1 LDEISMREGKFT
13 ATTATQFYD
22 PRPFFG
28 SQVVVDFQ
36 RLFFFHQS
44 LEKIPPS
51 DSAALKFTNDK
62 FAYELEFYLSK
73 YPDGGPY
80 FQSLETL
87 MTVQFSR
94 KFFNYNKGRPLVA
107 FLAYKVLARQ
117 KMISEEES
125 QLGLNTRLRFKRSL
139 FWTLKNAQFDV
150 GKTLE
155 EMYRSFPPGN
165 DNFFKPIFLEVCKE
179 KGFIFKNA
187 K

>member
-1 LDEISMREGKFT
+1 
-13 ATTATQFYD
+13 
-22 PRPFFG
+22 
-28 SQVVVDFQ
+28 
-36 RLFFFHQS
+36 
-44 LEKIPPS
+44 
-51 DSAALKFTNDK
+51 
-62 FAYELEFYLSK
+62 LSK

-94 KFFNYNKGRPLVA
+94 KFFNYNEGRPLVA
-107 FLAYKVLARQ
+107 FLAYKVLAMQ
-117 KMISEEES
+117 KRISEEES

-155 EMYRSFPPGN
+155 EMYRSFPAGN

-179 KGFIFKNA
+179 KGFTFEIVK
-187 K
+187 